1 MNENEQP
8 SQLYMSNMEES
19 TGLPFELCES
29 LSEELINII
38 TYSSQTDGVCTL
50 PNSSIGVTDALRFL
64 EMSIPKIY
72 EAHACPANSWN
83 ISQSNIIAD
92 FCNGA
97 IKAGIFNKGL
107 YHYFALKISNYTK
120 YNEENLRRFLN
131 QK

>member
-72 EAHACPANSWN
+72 GRSAQP
-83 ISQSNIIAD
+83 
-92 FCNGA
+92 
-97 IKAGIFNKGL
+97 
-107 YHYFALKISNYTK
+107 
-120 YNEENLRRFLN
+120 RR
-131 QK
+131 

>member
-50 PNSSIGVTDALRFL
+50 PNSSIGVTDALRFWKCL
-64 EMSIPKIY
+64 FQKSMRLT
-72 EAHACPANSWN
+72 PARQTHGTFHRV
-83 ISQSNIIAD
+83 IS
-92 FCNGA
+92 
-97 IKAGIFNKGL
+97 L
-107 YHYFALKISNYTK
+107 PTFAM
-120 YNEENLRRFLN
+120 ER
-131 QK
+131 